1 MSEIF
6 LNSKEIG
13 PWPPS
18 SPNPSAKSSCTGCTT
33 KSIPSKTPENKLSN
47 AFLLL
52 SEKIFAAMITETPRI
67 IEDVVKKILTG

>member
-1 MSEIF
+1 
-6 LNSKEIG
+6 
-13 PWPPS
+13 
-18 SPNPSAKSSCTGCTT
+18 
-33 KSIPSKTPENKLSN
+33 SKTPENKLSN